1 MPKKPSHCSE
11 ELTDFIFLKLLTFYQ
26 KFGKDKHIAIE
37 SKVNIMSYRSKILL
51 LDLIHILFILFMQ
64 KTTGAWSYKEG
75 ALIIILWIIL
85 LVISVVML
93 WKYHCSQNG
102 LLNNVIIVI
111 SVIIIFFSILNVL
124 PSGMAYRTATAAD
137 PADEAPGLLRHR
149 RLRLPRLLSTHWNHS
164 ISVFSTSLL

>member
-26 KFGKDKHIAIE
+26 KFGKDKHRAIE
-37 SKVNIMSYRSKILL
+37 SKVNIMLYRSKILL
-51 LDLIHILFILFMQ
+51 LDLIHILFILFIL
-64 KTTGAWSYKEG
+64 KTTGAWNYKEG
-75 ALIIILWIIL
+75 SIIILLWMIL

-93 WKYHCSQNG
+93 WKYYCSQNG

-124 PSGMAYRTATAAD
+124 PFCFPVCLDY
-137 PADEAPGLLRHR
+137 ELEHGLFHMQ
-149 RLRLPRLLSTHWNHS
+149 
-164 ISVFSTSLL
+164 

>member
-51 LDLIHILFILFMQ
+51 LDLIHILFILFIL

-75 ALIIILWIIL
+75 CPNHNIVDNLTCYLC
-85 LVISVVML
+85 SHVME
-93 WKYHCSQNG
+93 
-102 LLNNVIIVI
+102 V
-111 SVIIIFFSILNVL
+111 
-124 PSGMAYRTATAAD
+124 
-137 PADEAPGLLRHR
+137 
-149 RLRLPRLLSTHWNHS
+149 
-164 ISVFSTSLL
+164 SL

>member
-37 SKVNIMSYRSKILL
+37 SKVNIMLYRSKILL

-75 ALIIILWIIL
+75 TLIIILWIIL

-124 PSGMAYRTATAAD
+124 PFCFPVCLDY
-137 PADEAPGLLRHR
+137 ELEHGLFHMQ
-149 RLRLPRLLSTHWNHS
+149 
-164 ISVFSTSLL
+164 

>member
-1 MPKKPSHCSE
+1 
-11 ELTDFIFLKLLTFYQ
+11 
-26 KFGKDKHIAIE
+26 
-37 SKVNIMSYRSKILL
+37 MSYRSKILL

-75 ALIIILWIIL
+75 VLIIILWMIL

-124 PSGMAYRTATAAD
+124 PFCFPVCLDY
-137 PADEAPGLLRHR
+137 ELEHGLFHMQ
-149 RLRLPRLLSTHWNHS
+149 
-164 ISVFSTSLL
+164 